1 MFECLYLQQVKGEVY
16 DVDDAMLQKLDDLEH
31 HPDYYIRDK
40 VQIQYLSDNKGN
52 DVVSQ
57 VKIESVDMYYLRNFK
72 QELLQLEFKEEF
84 DTNLAAYTAPKDRP
98 KHVDPKE
105 HWWDVKHKP

>member
-1 MFECLYLQQVKGEVY
+1 MKGEVY
-16 DVDDAMLQKLDDLEH
+16 DVDDAMLQKLDQLEH
-31 HPDYYIRDK
+31 HPDYYIRDE

-52 DVVSQ
+52 YVTSQ
-57 VKIESVDMYYLRNFK
+57 VKIESVDMYFLRNFK

-84 DTNLAAYTAPKDRP
+84 DTNLVPYTAPKDRP
-98 KHVDPKE
+98 KQVDPKE